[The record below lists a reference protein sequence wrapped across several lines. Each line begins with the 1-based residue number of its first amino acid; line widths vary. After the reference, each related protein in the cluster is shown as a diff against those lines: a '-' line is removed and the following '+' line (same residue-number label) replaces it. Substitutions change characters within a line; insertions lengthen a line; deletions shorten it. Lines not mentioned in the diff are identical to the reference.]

1 MKASAHA
8 VLRLGNVGKQYA
20 SFASPRQR
28 LKSLLWSQDI
38 PEHWVLRHVSL
49 SLDPGD
55 CMGVVGDNGAGKS
68 SLLKLIAGTISPSEG
83 QIDHSGRITAILE
96 LGAGFHPDFSGR
108 DNLRFSGRLIG
119 LSGSDIERLEPEIID
134 FAELGDAIDRPVK
147 AYSSGMVVRLAFA
160 LVTAVEPDILIVDEA
175 LAVGDQHFQ
184 RKCLERIES
193 FRKNGCTILFCSH
206 SLYHVR
212 HLCNKSI
219 WLDRGQVRA
228 IGETDSVLAQYEQH
242 VRESNAKQT
251 HLTAPGSPQDLPP
264 ADDPA
269 DDGAAITETATN
281 APSTESF
288 SGSEVSVRKD
298 YALERVTVENLS
310 TDVPQRL
317 LGTDLIITMRATG
330 GTEPPSFGIM
340 LEQVAGVGITSA
352 ATHAEGIIP
361 RQVAPGKWESRITFS
376 KLPLHSGDYVLSAYL
391 FDAKGVIVCD
401 ERPKCLVFRHVNN
414 SLTPGLLTL
423 PHAWD

>member
-1 MKASAHA
+1 MTAYTHA
-8 VLRLGNVGKQYA
+8 ALRLSDVGKQYTR
-20 SFASPRQR
+20 FTSPRQR
-28 LKSLLWSQDI
+28 LKSLLWSQDM
-38 PEHWVLRHVSL
+38 PEHWVLRHVSFD
-49 SLDPGD
+49 LDPGD

-83 QIDHSGRITAILE
+83 HIDHSGRITAILE

-119 LSGSDIERLEPEIID
+119 LSGTDIARLEPEIID

-147 AYSSGMVVRLAFA
+147 SYSSGMVVRLAFA
-160 LVTAVEPDILIVDEA
+160 LITAVEPDILIVDEA

-212 HLCNKSI
+212 HLCNKSV
-219 WLDRGQVRA
+219 WLDKGQVRA

-251 HLTAPGSPQDLPP
+251 HLAKPESPQAMPP
-264 ADDPA
+264 ADNPT
-269 DDGAAITETATN
+269 DGGGAMTETATSALSSQTPVN
-281 APSTESF
+281 
-288 SGSEVSVRKD
+288 KD
-298 YALERVTVENLS
+298 YALEGVTVENLS

-317 LGTDLIITMRATG
+317 LGSDLIITMRATG

-352 ATHAEGIIP
+352 ATHAEGVKP
-361 RQVAPGKWESRITFS
+361 REVGRGQWESRITFFN
-376 KLPLHSGDYVLSAYL
+376 LPLHSGDYVLSAYL
-391 FDAKGVIVCD
+391 FDANGVIVCD
-401 ERPKCLVFRHVNN
+401 ERPKCLVFRHVKN